1 MDIFDLKIIKIYNYF
16 MKKII
21 IFNLSFIIISYSS
34 LFAQSNGINISHGGG
49 LDSEGCH
56 NDKKNNSYH
65 CHTKNS
71 QKDKLE
77 SNNKY
82 VIIESCYDGDTCTT
96 LEGEKIRLACID
108 TPELRGPKAQPNQ
121 AKAARD
127 YLNNLIAGKEVFI
140 KRINR
145 DRYGRTVAE
154 ISINGKNIQQT
165 MFKSGYAEIYSKY
178 AYQCPWAR

>member
-1 MDIFDLKIIKIYNYF
+1 

-21 IFNLSFIIISYSS
+21 IFNLSFILITSSS
-34 LFAQSNGINISHGGG
+34 LLAHPKGINLAHGGR
-49 LDSEGCH
+49 LNSEGCH
-56 NDKKNNSYH
+56 NEKKNNSYH

-71 QKDKLE
+71 QTDKFE
-77 SNNKY
+77 SKNKN

-96 LEGEKIRLACID
+96 REGEKIRLACID
-108 TPELRGPKAQPNQ
+108 TAELRGPKSQPTK

-127 YLNNLIAGKEVFI
+127 FLNNLIAGKEVFI
-140 KRINR
+140 KRINK

-154 ISINGKNIQQT
+154 LSINGKNIQKT

-178 AYQCPWAR
+178 AYQCSWSR